1 MERKYVIIGGVAAG
15 ASVAARLRRLDEQAK
30 IIMIDKGDYVSFS
43 NCSLPYRI
51 GGVVKSDEDLVL
63 MNPKKFLNQ
72 YNIEVRVLNEA
83 IKIDEDKKVVI
94 IKDLKED
101 KEYNETFDKLIL
113 APGASAIVPPF
124 NGLEKMENFV
134 LKTVNDVTK
143 VMNFIE
149 EKKPKHMTVVGGG
162 FIGVE
167 VAENLIEKNIEVTL
181 VEGSNQLLAPF
192 DFEMSLYAN
201 NILRDKGVNIITNN
215 LVDSFDEN
223 NVFLKDG
230 TNIVTDGVILS
241 IGIKPE
247 TKFLEDSSID
257 LAKSGHI
264 IVNDN
269 YQTTNSDIYAAG
281 DAILVKNQLTGQSM
295 PLALA
300 GPANKQ
306 GRLIADHINGR
317 KILNKGYIGSSVI
330 KIFDYTFAS
339 TGLNEKQIKNM
350 EEPFDYEITYG
361 APADKVS
368 LMPNVNKI
376 ITKLI
381 FEKKTGKILGAQAIS
396 KGSSDKRIDVVA
408 SLIKMD
414 GTVFDLADVELVY
427 APWHS
432 TGKDAINKMGY
443 QASELVLENFDKL
456 RFDDVYDLIE
466 SKAQIIDVR
475 EVIEYEK
482 SHIKGSKNIPMSE
495 FRKRLDEIDK
505 SRAVYLNCG
514 SGQRSYNVTLAL
526 KQLGY
531 DAKNILGGFTMIS
544 NYEKEMQKLN
554 KTRKNIII
562 GE

>member
-1 MERKYVIIGGVAAG
+1 MERKYLIIGGVAAG
-15 ASVAARLRRLDEQAK
+15 ASVAARLRRLDEKAK

-51 GGVVKSDEDLVL
+51 GGVIKKDEDLVL
-63 MNPKKFLNQ
+63 MNPEKFLNQ

-83 IKIDEDKKVVI
+83 IKVDEEKKVVI

-101 KEYNETFDKLIL
+101 KEYNQTYDKLII

-124 NGLEKMENFV
+124 TGLDKINNFV
-134 LKTVNDVTK
+134 LKTVNDVSK
-143 VMNFIE
+143 IMNFIE
-149 EKKPKHMTVVGGG
+149 EKNPKHMTVVGGG

-181 VEGSNQLLAPF
+181 IEGSNQLLAPF

-201 NILRDKGVNIITNN
+201 NILRDKGINIITNN

-230 TNIVTDGVILS
+230 TSITTDGVILS
-241 IGIKPE
+241 IGIRPE
-247 TKFLEDSSID
+247 TKFLEETSIK

-264 IVNDN
+264 MVNEN
-269 YQTTNSDIYAAG
+269 YQTSNNDIYAAG
-281 DAILVKNQLTGQSM
+281 DAILVKNQLTNKYM

-306 GRLIADHINGR
+306 GRLISDHINGR
-317 KILNKGYIGSSVI
+317 SILNKGYIGSSVI

-350 EEPFDYEITYG
+350 ETPFDYDLTYG
-361 APADKVS
+361 SPADKVS

-376 ITKLI
+376 FMKLI

-396 KGSSDKRIDVVA
+396 KGNADKRIDVIA
-408 SLIKMD
+408 TMIKMNS
-414 GTVFDLADVELVY
+414 TVFDLADVELVY

-432 TGKDAINKMGY
+432 TGKDAVNKMGY
-443 QASELVLENFDKL
+443 QASELVLEKFDKVK
-456 RFDDVYDLIE
+456 FDEVYDLIK
-466 SKAQIIDVR
+466 SGAQIIDVR
-475 EVIEYEK
+475 EISEYEK

-495 FRKRLDEIDK
+495 FRKRLDEFDK
-505 SRAVYLNCG
+505 SKPVYLSCG

-531 DAKNILGGFTMIS
+531 DSKNVLGGLSMIS
-544 NYEKEMQKLN
+544 NYEKEMQKLDKN
-554 KTRKNIII
+554 RENIII

>member
-1 MERKYVIIGGVAAG
+1 MERKYLIIGGVAAG
-15 ASVAARLRRLDEQAK
+15 ASVAARLRRLDEKAK

-51 GGVVKSDEDLVL
+51 GGVIKKDEDLVL
-63 MNPKKFLNQ
+63 MNPEKFLNQ

-83 IKIDEDKKVVI
+83 IKVDEEKKVVI

-101 KEYNETFDKLIL
+101 KEYNQTYDKLII

-124 NGLEKMENFV
+124 TGLDKINNFV
-134 LKTVNDVTK
+134 LKTVNDVSK
-143 VMNFIE
+143 IMNFIE
-149 EKKPKHMTVVGGG
+149 EKNPKHMTVVGGG

-181 VEGSNQLLAPF
+181 IEGSNQLLAPF

-201 NILRDKGVNIITNN
+201 NILRDKGINIITNN

-230 TNIVTDGVILS
+230 TSITTDGVILS

-247 TKFLEDSSID
+247 TKFLEETSIK

-264 IVNDN
+264 MVNEN
-269 YQTTNSDIYAAG
+269 YQTSNNDIYAAG
-281 DAILVKNQLTGQSM
+281 DAILVKNQLTNKYM

-306 GRLIADHINGR
+306 GRLISDHINGR
-317 KILNKGYIGSSVI
+317 SILNKGYIGSSVI

-350 EEPFDYEITYG
+350 ETPFDYDLTYG
-361 APADKVS
+361 SPADKVS

-376 ITKLI
+376 FMKLI

-396 KGSSDKRIDVVA
+396 KGNADKRIDVIA
-408 SLIKMD
+408 TMIKMNS
-414 GTVFDLADVELVY
+414 TVFDLADVELVY

-432 TGKDAINKMGY
+432 TGKDAVNKMGY
-443 QASELVLENFDKL
+443 QASELVLEKFDKVK
-456 RFDDVYDLIE
+456 FDEVYDLIK
-466 SKAQIIDVR
+466 SGAQIIDVR
-475 EVIEYEK
+475 EISEYEK

-495 FRKRLDEIDK
+495 FRKRLDEFDK
-505 SRAVYLNCG
+505 SKPVYLSCG

-531 DAKNILGGFTMIS
+531 DSKNVLGGLSMIS
-544 NYEKEMQKLN
+544 NYEKEMQKLDKN
-554 KTRKNIII
+554 RENIII

>member
-1 MERKYVIIGGVAAG
+1 METKYLIIGGVAAG
-15 ASVAARLRRLDEQAK
+15 ASVAARLRRLDEKVK
-30 IIMIDKGDYVSFS
+30 IIMIDKGEYVSFS

-51 GGVVKSDEDLVL
+51 SGVVKEDEDLIL

-83 IKIDEDKKVVI
+83 IKVDEENKNVI
-94 IKDLKED
+94 IKDLKEN
-101 KEYNETFDKLIL
+101 KEYNQPYDKLII

-124 NGLEKMENFV
+124 VGLDKIDNFV
-134 LKTVNDVTK
+134 LKTVNDVSK

-149 EKKPKHMTVVGGG
+149 TKKPKHMTVVGGG

-167 VAENLIEKNIEVTL
+167 VAENLIEKNIGVTL

-201 NILRDKGVNIITNN
+201 EILRNKGVNIITNN

-230 TNIVTDGVILS
+230 TNIKTDGVILS

-247 TKFLEDSSID
+247 TKFLEESSID

-264 IVNDN
+264 IVNEN
-269 YQTTNSDIYAAG
+269 YQTSNDDIYAAG
-281 DAILVKNQLTGQSM
+281 DAILVKNQITGQSM

-317 KILNKGYIGSSVI
+317 KLLNKGYIGSSVI
-330 KIFDYTFAS
+330 KIFDYTLAS

-350 EEPFDYEITYG
+350 ENPFDYEITYG

-368 LMPNVNKI
+368 LMPNVNKV

-396 KGSSDKRIDVVA
+396 KGSADKRIDVVA

-414 GTVFDLADVELVY
+414 ATVFDLADVELVY

-443 QASELVLENFDKL
+443 QASELVLGTFDKV
-456 RFDDVYDLIE
+456 RFDEVYKLIE
-466 SKAQIIDVR
+466 LGSQVIDVR
-475 EVIEYEK
+475 EKEEHLK
-482 SHIKGSKNIPMSE
+482 GSIKGSKNIPMSE
-495 FRKRLDEIDK
+495 FRNRLEEFDK
-505 SRAVYLNCG
+505 NKTIYVHCAT
-514 SGQRSYNVTLAL
+514 GQRSYNVTLAL

-531 DAKNILGGFTMIS
+531 DAKNILGGFFMVS
-544 NYEKEMQKLN
+544 NYEKEMQKIEKN
-554 KTRKNIII
+554 RNNIII

>member
-1 MERKYVIIGGVAAG
+1 MERKYLIIGGVAAG
-15 ASVAARLRRLDEQAK
+15 ASVAARLRRLDEKAK

-51 GGVVKSDEDLVL
+51 GGVIKKDEDLVL

-83 IKIDEDKKVVI
+83 IKVDEENKRVI
-94 IKDLKED
+94 IKDLTD
-101 KEYNETFDKLIL
+101 GKEYNQTYDKLII

-124 NGLEKMENFV
+124 TGLDKINNFV
-134 LKTVNDVTK
+134 LKTVNDVSK
-143 VMNFIE
+143 IMNFID
-149 EKKPKHMTVVGGG
+149 EKKPKHITVVGGG

-181 VEGSNQLLAPF
+181 IEGSNQLLAPF

-201 NILRDKGVNIITNN
+201 GILRGKGINIITNN

-223 NVFLKDG
+223 KVFLKDG
-230 TNIVTDGVILS
+230 TSITTDGVILS

-247 TKFLEDSSID
+247 TKFLEETSIK

-264 IVNDN
+264 MVNEN
-269 YQTTNSDIYAAG
+269 YQTSNNDIYAAG
-281 DAILVKNQLTGQSM
+281 DAILVKNQLTDKYM

-306 GRLIADHINGR
+306 GRLISDHINGR
-317 KILNKGYIGSSVI
+317 SILNKGYIGSSVI

-350 EEPFDYEITYG
+350 EAPFDYDITYG
-361 APADKVS
+361 SPADKVS
-368 LMPNVNKI
+368 LMTNVNKI
-376 ITKLI
+376 FMKLI

-396 KGSSDKRIDVVA
+396 KGNADKRIDVIA
-408 SLIKMD
+408 TMIKMNS
-414 GTVFDLADVELVY
+414 TVFDLADVELVY

-432 TGKDAINKMGY
+432 TGKDAVNKMGY
-443 QASELVLENFDKL
+443 QASELVLESFDKVK
-456 RFDDVYDLIE
+456 FDEVYDLIK
-466 SKAQIIDVR
+466 SGAQIIDVR
-475 EVIEYEK
+475 EISEYEK

-495 FRKRLDEIDK
+495 FRKRLDEFDK
-505 SRAVYLNCG
+505 SKPVYLSCG

-531 DAKNILGGFTMIS
+531 DSKNVLGGLSMIS
-544 NYEKEMQKLN
+544 NYEKEMQKLDKN
-554 KTRKNIII
+554 RENIII

>member
-1 MERKYVIIGGVAAG
+1 MERKYLIIGGVAAG
-15 ASVAARLRRLDEQAK
+15 ASVAARLRRLDEKAK

-51 GGVVKSDEDLVL
+51 GGVIKKDEDLVL
-63 MNPKKFLNQ
+63 MNPEKFLNQ

-83 IKIDEDKKVVI
+83 IKVDEENKIVI
-94 IKDLKED
+94 IKDLTD
-101 KEYNETFDKLIL
+101 GKEYNQTYDKLII

-124 NGLEKMENFV
+124 TGLDKINNFV
-134 LKTVNDVTK
+134 LKTVNDVSK
-143 VMNFIE
+143 IMNFIE
-149 EKKPKHMTVVGGG
+149 EKNPKHMTVVGGG

-181 VEGSNQLLAPF
+181 IEGSNQLLAPF

-201 NILRDKGVNIITNN
+201 NILRDKGINIITNN

-230 TNIVTDGVILS
+230 TSITTDGVILS

-247 TKFLEDSSID
+247 TKFLEETSIK

-264 IVNDN
+264 MVNEN
-269 YQTTNSDIYAAG
+269 YQTSNNDIYAAG
-281 DAILVKNQLTGQSM
+281 DAILVKNQLTNKYM

-306 GRLIADHINGR
+306 GRLISDHINGR
-317 KILNKGYIGSSVI
+317 SILNKGYIGSSVI

-350 EEPFDYEITYG
+350 ETPFDYDITYG
-361 APADKVS
+361 SPADKVS

-376 ITKLI
+376 FMKLI

-396 KGSSDKRIDVVA
+396 KGNADKRIDVIA
-408 SLIKMD
+408 TMIKMNS
-414 GTVFDLADVELVY
+414 TVFDLADVELVY

-432 TGKDAINKMGY
+432 TGKDAVNKMGY
-443 QASELVLENFDKL
+443 QASELVLEKFDKVK
-456 RFDDVYDLIE
+456 FDEVYDLIK
-466 SKAQIIDVR
+466 SGAQIIDVR
-475 EVIEYEK
+475 EISEYEK

-495 FRKRLDEIDK
+495 FRKRLDEFDK
-505 SRAVYLNCG
+505 SKPVYLSCG

-531 DAKNILGGFTMIS
+531 DSKNVLGGLSMIS
-544 NYEKEMQKLN
+544 NYEKEMQKLDKN
-554 KTRKNIII
+554 RENIII

>member
-1 MERKYVIIGGVAAG
+1 MERKYLIIGGVAAG
-15 ASVAARLRRLDEQAK
+15 ASVAARLRRLDEKAK

-51 GGVVKSDEDLVL
+51 GGVIKKDEDLIL
-63 MNPKKFLNQ
+63 MNPEKFLNQ

-83 IKIDEDKKVVI
+83 IKIDEEKKVVI

-101 KEYNETFDKLIL
+101 KEYNQTYDKLII

-124 NGLEKMENFV
+124 TGLDKINNFV
-134 LKTVNDVTK
+134 LKTVNDVSK
-143 VMNFIE
+143 IMNFIE
-149 EKKPKHMTVVGGG
+149 EKNPKHMTVVGGG

-181 VEGSNQLLAPF
+181 IEGSNQLLAPF

-201 NILRDKGVNIITNN
+201 NILRDKGINIITNN

-230 TNIVTDGVILS
+230 TSITTDGVILS

-247 TKFLEDSSID
+247 TKFLEETSIK

-264 IVNDN
+264 MVNEN
-269 YQTTNSDIYAAG
+269 YQTSNNDIYAAG
-281 DAILVKNQLTGQSM
+281 DAILVKNQLTNKYM

-306 GRLIADHINGR
+306 GRLISDHINGR
-317 KILNKGYIGSSVI
+317 SILNKGYIGSSVI

-350 EEPFDYEITYG
+350 ETPFDYDLTYG
-361 APADKVS
+361 SPADKVS

-376 ITKLI
+376 FMKLI

-396 KGSSDKRIDVVA
+396 KGNADKRIDVIA
-408 SLIKMD
+408 TMIKMNS
-414 GTVFDLADVELVY
+414 TVFDLADVELVY

-432 TGKDAINKMGY
+432 TGKDAVNKMGY
-443 QASELVLENFDKL
+443 QASELVLEKFDKVK
-456 RFDDVYDLIE
+456 FDEVYDLIK
-466 SKAQIIDVR
+466 SGAQIIDVR
-475 EVIEYEK
+475 EISEYEK

-495 FRKRLDEIDK
+495 FRKRLDEFDK
-505 SRAVYLNCG
+505 SKPVYLSCG

-531 DAKNILGGFTMIS
+531 DSKNVLGGLSMIS
-544 NYEKEMQKLN
+544 NYEKEMQKLDKN
-554 KTRKNIII
+554 RENIII

>member
-1 MERKYVIIGGVAAG
+1 MERKYLIIGGVAAG
-15 ASVAARLRRLDEQAK
+15 ASVAARLRRLDEKAK

-51 GGVVKSDEDLVL
+51 GGVIKKDEDLIL
-63 MNPKKFLNQ
+63 MNPEKFLNQ

-83 IKIDEDKKVVI
+83 IKIDEEKKVVI

-101 KEYNETFDKLIL
+101 KEYNQTYDKLII

-124 NGLEKMENFV
+124 TGLDKINNFV
-134 LKTVNDVTK
+134 LKTVNDVSK
-143 VMNFIE
+143 IMNFIE
-149 EKKPKHMTVVGGG
+149 EKNPKHMTVVGGG

-181 VEGSNQLLAPF
+181 IEGSNQLLAPF

-201 NILRDKGVNIITNN
+201 NILRDKGINIITNN

-230 TNIVTDGVILS
+230 TSITTDGVILS

-247 TKFLEDSSID
+247 TKFLEETSIK

-264 IVNDN
+264 MVNEN
-269 YQTTNSDIYAAG
+269 YQTSNKDIYAAG
-281 DAILVKNQLTGQSM
+281 DAILVKNQLTNKYM

-306 GRLIADHINGR
+306 GRLISDHINGR
-317 KILNKGYIGSSVI
+317 SILNKGYIGSSVI

-350 EEPFDYEITYG
+350 ETPFDYDLTYG
-361 APADKVS
+361 SPADKVS

-376 ITKLI
+376 FMKLI

-396 KGSSDKRIDVVA
+396 KGNADKRIDVIA
-408 SLIKMD
+408 TMIKMNS
-414 GTVFDLADVELVY
+414 TVFDLADVELVY

-432 TGKDAINKMGY
+432 TGKDAVNKMGY
-443 QASELVLENFDKL
+443 QASELVLEKFDKVK
-456 RFDDVYDLIE
+456 FDEVYDLIK
-466 SKAQIIDVR
+466 SGAQIIDVR
-475 EVIEYEK
+475 EISEYEK

-495 FRKRLDEIDK
+495 FRKRLDEFDK
-505 SRAVYLNCG
+505 SKPVYLSCG

-531 DAKNILGGFTMIS
+531 DSKNVLGGLSMIS
-544 NYEKEMQKLN
+544 NYEKEMQKLDKN
-554 KTRKNIII
+554 RENIII

>member
-1 MERKYVIIGGVAAG
+1 MERKYLIIGGVAAG
-15 ASVAARLRRLDEQAK
+15 ASVAARLRRLDEKAK

-51 GGVVKSDEDLVL
+51 GGVIKKDEDLVL
-63 MNPKKFLNQ
+63 MNPEKFLNQ

-83 IKIDEDKKVVI
+83 IKIDEEKKVVI

-101 KEYNETFDKLIL
+101 KEYNQTYDKLII

-124 NGLEKMENFV
+124 TGLDKINNFV
-134 LKTVNDVTK
+134 LKTVNDVSK
-143 VMNFIE
+143 IMNFIE
-149 EKKPKHMTVVGGG
+149 EKNPKHMTVVGGG

-181 VEGSNQLLAPF
+181 IEGSNQLLAPF

-201 NILRDKGVNIITNN
+201 NILRDKGINIITNN

-230 TNIVTDGVILS
+230 TSITTDGVILS

-247 TKFLEDSSID
+247 TKFLEETSIK

-264 IVNDN
+264 MVNEN
-269 YQTTNSDIYAAG
+269 YQTSNKDIYAAG
-281 DAILVKNQLTGQSM
+281 DAILVKNQLTNKYM

-306 GRLIADHINGR
+306 GRLISDHINGR
-317 KILNKGYIGSSVI
+317 SILNKGYIGSSVI

-350 EEPFDYEITYG
+350 ETPFDYDITYG
-361 APADKVS
+361 SPADKVS

-376 ITKLI
+376 FMKLI

-396 KGSSDKRIDVVA
+396 KGNADKRIDVIA
-408 SLIKMD
+408 TMIKMNS
-414 GTVFDLADVELVY
+414 TVFDLADVELVY

-432 TGKDAINKMGY
+432 TGKDAVNKMGY
-443 QASELVLENFDKL
+443 QASELVLEKFDKVK
-456 RFDDVYDLIE
+456 FDEVYDLIK
-466 SKAQIIDVR
+466 SGAQIIDVR
-475 EVIEYEK
+475 EISEYEK

-495 FRKRLDEIDK
+495 FRKRLDEFDK
-505 SRAVYLNCG
+505 SKPVYLSCG

-531 DAKNILGGFTMIS
+531 DSKNVLGGLSMIS
-544 NYEKEMQKLN
+544 NYEKEMQKLDKN
-554 KTRKNIII
+554 RENIII

>member
-1 MERKYVIIGGVAAG
+1 MERKYLIIGGVAAG
-15 ASVAARLRRLDEQAK
+15 ASVAARLRRLDEKAK

-51 GGVVKSDEDLVL
+51 GGVIKKDEDLIL
-63 MNPKKFLNQ
+63 MNPEKFLNQ

-83 IKIDEDKKVVI
+83 IKIDEEKKVVI

-101 KEYNETFDKLIL
+101 KEYNQTYDKLII

-124 NGLEKMENFV
+124 TGLDKINNFV
-134 LKTVNDVTK
+134 LKTVNDVSK
-143 VMNFIE
+143 IMNFIE
-149 EKKPKHMTVVGGG
+149 EKNPKHMTVVGGG

-181 VEGSNQLLAPF
+181 IEGSNQLLAPF

-201 NILRDKGVNIITNN
+201 NILRDKGINIITNN

-230 TNIVTDGVILS
+230 TSITTDGVILS

-247 TKFLEDSSID
+247 TKFLEETSIK

-264 IVNDN
+264 MVNEN
-269 YQTTNSDIYAAG
+269 YQTSNKDIYAAG
-281 DAILVKNQLTGQSM
+281 DAILVKNQLTNKYM

-306 GRLIADHINGR
+306 GRLISDHINGR
-317 KILNKGYIGSSVI
+317 SILNKGYIGSSVI

-350 EEPFDYEITYG
+350 ETPFDYDITYG
-361 APADKVS
+361 SPADKVS

-376 ITKLI
+376 FMKLI

-396 KGSSDKRIDVVA
+396 KGNADKRIDVIA
-408 SLIKMD
+408 TMIKMNS
-414 GTVFDLADVELVY
+414 TVFDLADVELVY

-432 TGKDAINKMGY
+432 TGKDAVNKMGY
-443 QASELVLENFDKL
+443 QASELVLEKFDKVK
-456 RFDDVYDLIE
+456 FDEVYDLIK
-466 SKAQIIDVR
+466 SGAQIIDVR
-475 EVIEYEK
+475 EISEYEK

-495 FRKRLDEIDK
+495 FRKRLDEFDK
-505 SRAVYLNCG
+505 SKPVYLSCG

-531 DAKNILGGFTMIS
+531 DSKNVLGGLSMIS
-544 NYEKEMQKLN
+544 NYEKEMQKLDKN
-554 KTRKNIII
+554 RENIII

>member
-1 MERKYVIIGGVAAG
+1 MERKYLIIGGVAAG
-15 ASVAARLRRLDEQAK
+15 ASVAARLRRLDEKAK

-51 GGVVKSDEDLVL
+51 GGVIKKDEDLVL
-63 MNPKKFLNQ
+63 MNPEKFLNQ

-83 IKIDEDKKVVI
+83 IKVDEEKKVVI

-101 KEYNETFDKLIL
+101 KEYNQTYDKLII

-124 NGLEKMENFV
+124 TGLDKINNFV
-134 LKTVNDVTK
+134 LKTVNDVSK
-143 VMNFIE
+143 IMNFIE
-149 EKKPKHMTVVGGG
+149 EKNPKHMTVVGGG

-181 VEGSNQLLAPF
+181 IEGSNQLLAPF

-201 NILRDKGVNIITNN
+201 NILRDKGINIITNN

-230 TNIVTDGVILS
+230 TSITTDGVILS
-241 IGIKPE
+241 IGIRPE
-247 TKFLEDSSID
+247 TKFLEETSIK

-264 IVNDN
+264 MVNEN
-269 YQTTNSDIYAAG
+269 YQTSNKDIYAAG
-281 DAILVKNQLTGQSM
+281 DAILVKNQLTNKYM

-306 GRLIADHINGR
+306 GRLISDHINGR
-317 KILNKGYIGSSVI
+317 SILNKGYIGSSVI

-350 EEPFDYEITYG
+350 ETPFDYDLTYG
-361 APADKVS
+361 SPADKVS

-376 ITKLI
+376 FMKLI

-396 KGSSDKRIDVVA
+396 KGNADKRIDVIA
-408 SLIKMD
+408 TMIKMNS
-414 GTVFDLADVELVY
+414 TVFDLADVELVY

-432 TGKDAINKMGY
+432 TGKDAVNKMGY
-443 QASELVLENFDKL
+443 QASELVLEKFDKVK
-456 RFDDVYDLIE
+456 FDEVYDLIK
-466 SKAQIIDVR
+466 SGAQIIDVR
-475 EVIEYEK
+475 EISEYEK

-495 FRKRLDEIDK
+495 FRKRLDEFDK
-505 SRAVYLNCG
+505 SKPVYLSCG

-531 DAKNILGGFTMIS
+531 DSKNVLGGLSMIS
-544 NYEKEMQKLN
+544 NYEKEMQKLDKN
-554 KTRKNIII
+554 RENIII